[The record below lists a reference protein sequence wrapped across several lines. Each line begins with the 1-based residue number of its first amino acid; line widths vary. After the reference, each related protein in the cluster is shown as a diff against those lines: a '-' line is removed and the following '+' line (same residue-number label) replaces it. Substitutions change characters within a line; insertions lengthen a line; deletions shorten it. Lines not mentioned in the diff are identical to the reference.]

1 LEFVKSQTF
10 KQVKITE
17 VVIRPRAATQ
27 IAEAQ
32 IWYNTKKQGLG
43 EEFLNSLEDVFQ
55 IIISNPLLFQVKH
68 KQIRCG
74 LLKRF
79 PYGVFY
85 FIDDKRIVVLS
96 VFHLSMNPA
105 KWKK

>member
-1 LEFVKSQTF
+1 M
-10 KQVKITE
+10 KITE
-17 VVIRPRAATQ
+17 VVIRPKAATQ

-43 EEFLNSLEDVFQ
+43 EAFLVALEDVFQ
-55 IIISNPLLFQVKH
+55 IIISNPLIFQVKH

-85 FIDDKRIVVLS
+85 LIDSTRIVVVS